1 MRAIIILIICMHTLV
16 IPNINEEKLSYHLQP
31 KYIVIKIVHSEVKNR
46 MAVLKIENLHVEVD
60 GKEILK
66 GVTTQI
72 KEGETV
78 ALLGPN
84 GHGKSTL
91 LNVIMGHPRYKITSG
106 SILLDDVDITNYS
119 TDERARAGLFLALQ
133 NPPEVP
139 GVINSDFLRA
149 AVNSKRDEHL
159 STYKFYKLLDS
170 AVKEVKMPFDLAT
183 RSLNEG
189 FSGGEKKRNEILQMI
204 LLEPKIAMLDEIDSG
219 LDVDAIQIVADVI
232 KKEEEKGRGFL
243 VISHYARLF
252 DLIQPTRAIVMING
266 RIAVDGGIDLIKRID
281 QSGYEFI
288 KTELGIEIE
297 KEDMNM
303 NSVSIGS
310 CAVREV
316 TKK

>member
-1 MRAIIILIICMHTLV
+1 
-16 IPNINEEKLSYHLQP
+16 
-31 KYIVIKIVHSEVKNR
+31 
-46 MAVLKIENLHVEVD
+46 MATLKIKNLHVEVE

-66 GVTTQI
+66 GVNVSI
-72 KEGETV
+72 SEGETV

-91 LNVIMGHPRYKITSG
+91 LNVIMGHPRYKITQG
-106 SILLDDVDITNYS
+106 SMFLDDVDITNL
-119 TDERARAGLFLALQ
+119 TPDERARAGLFLALQ
-133 NPPEVP
+133 NPAEVP

-149 AVNSKRDEHL
+149 AVNATREEKV
-159 STYKFYKLLDS
+159 STYKFYKMLDS

-189 FSGGEKKRNEILQMI
+189 FSGGEKKRNEILQML

-232 KKEEEKGRGFL
+232 KQEKEKGRGFL

-266 RIAVDGGIDLIKRID
+266 KIVLDGGVDLIKRID
-281 QSGYEFI
+281 QTGYEFI
-288 KTELGIEIE
+288 KTELGISIE
-297 KEDMNM
+297 KEESKMNE
-303 NSVSIGS
+303 VSLGS
-310 CAVREV
+310 CAVKDAV
-316 TKK
+316 K